1 MMFGD
6 KVLDMRFRE
15 EEYGVEG
22 RVAPPG
28 KPMMPPGPCS
38 PPSPTCPR
46 IWCSYQHGVTSR
58 LQGYL
63 ADKKLTPP

>member
-1 MMFGD
+1 
-6 KVLDMRFRE
+6 MRWRDD
-15 EEYGVEG
+15 GVEG

-28 KPMMPPGPCS
+28 KPMMPPGPCF

-46 IWCSYQHGVTSR
+46 IWCSCPQGVTSR

-63 ADKKLTPP
+63 ADMKLIPS